1 MRELS
6 NLMGP
11 FDTPSVVSAQS
22 DAVAVIDRLSN
33 VLLSLCPIPHISDVK
48 LTSCLDTFRISNLN
62 NFLFFFK
69 KSKSILKLTTGQRVF
84 ETELP
89 RSDEFSTDYNL
100 STDKGIKFLS

>member
-1 MRELS
+1 
-6 NLMGP
+6 MGP

-48 LTSCLDTFRISNLN
+48 LTSCPDTFRISNLN

-69 KSKSILKLTTGQRVF
+69 NSRRLYLSKLTTGQRGF